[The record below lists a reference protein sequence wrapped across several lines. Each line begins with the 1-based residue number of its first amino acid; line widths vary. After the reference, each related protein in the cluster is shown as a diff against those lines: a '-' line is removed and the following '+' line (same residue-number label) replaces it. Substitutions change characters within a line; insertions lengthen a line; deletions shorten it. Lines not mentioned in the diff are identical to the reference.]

1 MWRGSFGGM
10 PVASAETAGRVN
22 YHGSIRIE
30 KSTNNCKVNQQWPGI
45 VSPQTVLGFIEI
57 IDIKKM

>member
-30 KSTNNCKVNQQWPGI
+30 KSTNNCKVN
-45 VSPQTVLGFIEI
+45 
-57 IDIKKM
+57 